1 MVQLADTSVDGLDC
15 VFPHLSNVV
24 SAVGFNAVQRHQVS
38 GQHLVQIQVFLVF
51 FQPISFRTVSQIID
65 MVKKNKMYVTCFC
78 SFTQNIGFL
87 IDDWYTMG
95 LPWKTFC
102 ALIEWIQLPYI
113 I

>member
-1 MVQLADTSVDGLDC
+1 MANKLMINMKPETSRNYIQYSKFESISYL
-15 VFPHLSNVV
+15 F
-24 SAVGFNAVQRHQVS
+24 SAN
-38 GQHLVQIQVFLVF
+38 L
-51 FQPISFRTVSQIID
+51 FRVVSQIID

-102 ALIEWIQLPYI
+102 ALIEWIQLP
-113 I
+113 

>member
-1 MVQLADTSVDGLDC
+1 MANKLMINMEPETSKNYIQYWKFEGIRYL
-15 VFPHLSNVV
+15 F
-24 SAVGFNAVQRHQVS
+24 SAN
-38 GQHLVQIQVFLVF
+38 L
-51 FQPISFRTVSQIID
+51 FRVVSQIID

-102 ALIEWIQLPYI
+102 ALIEWIQLP
-113 I
+113 